1 MFHPKAR
8 HLALAA
14 SAALAISAGAHSG
27 GTRPADTDATITTSK
42 QTRAA
47 DLTTSD
53 GVRSDRARD
62 ATPTTSNAPALPCQG
77 DITGDRRVDV
87 LDLMQVLM
95 DWGTCASEPD
105 LGSIGRTDRTG
116 LSDLS
121 GKASAGPSLDN
132 GRRRPTA
139 DDRSTGLSDL
149 SGKASAGRS
158 TGPSDLSGKASAGPS
173 VDNGGRRPAA
183 DDRSTGQS
191 DLSGKASR
199 RRPTADDRS
208 TGVSDLSGKASAG
221 PSIDNGG
228 RRRGPTADD
237 GTILGQVL
245 PCRGDING
253 DGYVDARDMAAVLTN
268 FGRSCP

>member
-1 MFHPKAR
+1 MFHPNAL

-47 DLTTSD
+47 ALTTSD
-53 GVRSDRARD
+53 GVRSDR

-95 DWGTCASEPD
+95 DWGTCTTEPD
-105 LGSIGRTDRTG
+105 LGSIGRTDSTG
-116 LSDLS
+116 LSDRS
-121 GKASAGPSLDN
+121 GKTSAGPSLDN

-149 SGKASAGRS
+149 SGKASADRS
-158 TGPSDLSGKASAGPS
+158 TGLSDRSGKTSAGPS
-173 VDNGGRRPAA
+173 
-183 DDRSTGQS
+183 
-191 DLSGKASR
+191 L
-199 RRPTADDRS
+199 
-208 TGVSDLSGKASAG
+208 
-221 PSIDNGG
+221 DNGG

-237 GTILGQVL
+237 GVILGQVL

-253 DGYVDARDMAAVLTN
+253 DGYVDVRDMVAVLAN